1 MPGTYSC
8 LLSTTWMDHDAGP
21 IAMNVWF
28 KHEEHGDKQSCA
40 KHWEEVDLL
49 DDIMGW
55 LLLFFGENQM
65 QLCWKSL
72 AATRML
78 LIDTD
83 AGPRVL
89 VPCAKSQYVE
99 QWVGVKIESLWTFSR
114 FGQRKGP
121 GFRTET
127 EAPNFDPFG
136 NCEKSHR
143 NALSG
148 TCQKSFLAE
157 IQVTSRAEYWKNELV
172 LPSGKRLHHYGNH
185 HFQWVNPL

>member
-136 NCEKSHR
+136 NCENHIETVGLGLRTEAGSLFWFWELFSAPVR
-143 NALSG
+143 NP
-148 TCQKSFLAE
+148 C
-157 IQVTSRAEYWKNELV
+157 RAEYCI
-172 LPSGKRLHHYGNH
+172 RTC
-185 HFQWVNPL
+185 VNGSRMGE